1 MTHLSLCSGIG
12 GLEMALGTPDVFA
25 EIDPAPSE
33 VLAHHYPTVPN
44 IGDWTTLETFTGF
57 DLVSGGLPCQPV
69 SGAGKGRGDA
79 DERYLFDD
87 LIRILRSGDVRPT
100 LVLENVRGILYPRHG
115 RIFWRLISAL
125 ADLGYVGGWET
136 VRASDAGAPHRRE
149 RWFCV
154 ATHPDRQ
161 GLEGRGVARLERG
174 RQRPTRSG
182 GVGVPTDPAS
192 GGPPNDTDGERTPG
206 AGPYSARGREP
217 QEASLQ
223 ILRSS
228 RFGPAVARW
237 ERLTRPCPSPLD
249 DGKLSVAFTEWM
261 MGFPDGYVGD
271 LLPRSKALKALGNAV
286 VPQQARLALSIL
298 EVPSLSA
305 TPSGFPHNRRT
316 YPT

>member
-125 ADLGYVGGWET
+125 ADLGYVGWWET

-149 RWFCV
+149 RRFCV

-161 GLEGRGVARLERG
+161 GLEGRGGIERG
-174 RQRPTRSG
+174 RQRPARPG
-182 GVGVPTDPAS
+182 GVGVPTHP
-192 GGPPNDTDGERTPG
+192 DGERTHG
-206 AGPYSARGREP
+206 AGPCNARGHEP
-217 QEASLQ
+217 EDASLQ
-223 ILRSS
+223 TLRAS

-237 ERLTRPCPSPLD
+237 ERLTRPCPSPLNA
-249 DGKLSVAFTEWM
+249 GKLSVAFTEWM

-286 VPQQARLALSIL
+286 VPQQARLALLMPGMTDI
-298 EVPSLSA
+298 EGV
-305 TPSGFPHNRRT
+305 
-316 YPT
+316 